1 MNKRLSPMHP
11 GEVLREEFSG
21 AAQAVGWRAVS
32 EDGRAA
38 HAH

>member
-1 MNKRLSPMHP
+1 MHP
-11 GEVLREEFSG
+11 GEVLREEFLVPL
-21 AAQAVGWRAVS
+21 QAVRRRVGQ